1 MTAFERYAPFIQEYI
16 YRKRWTDLREVQVEA
31 CNAIM
36 DTDRHVIIASGTA
49 SGKTEAAFFPILTLL
64 DARPSRSVGVLYI
77 GPLKAL
83 INDQFGRLDEL
94 LDDSDIPVWPWH
106 GDIPQSVKQRALR
119 QGQGVL
125 QITPESL
132 EAMLMNH
139 PSNAARL
146 FSDLRFVVIDEIHS
160 LMGTDR
166 GLQLICL
173 LKRLERVSKVIPRR
187 IGLSATLNDYTA
199 AQVWLAGG
207 TTRSVAI
214 TGITHHKRMLSLYAD
229 SYLLPEDEKQTAGV
243 MEEYN
248 QTLYDACHNQ
258 KCLLFTNSRSG
269 AETVIADLKDI
280 AEARHEPDVFHV
292 HHGSVS
298 KELRSEAESA
308 LCETAGPT
316 VVAATLTLELGI
328 DIGDLDVVVQLGAP
342 YSCTSFVQ
350 RLGRSGRRSGKSKM
364 MFMESTEYRDGL
376 IIDQMPWDLLR
387 TIAIIQLYLEE
398 RWVEPITEKPKPFSL
413 LVHQTLSTL
422 MTYGELTPAQLAEA
436 VLTLPAFHG
445 CISQDEYRALLHHM
459 LEQDILERME
469 DGELIVGLNGAKL
482 TSYYTFYAVFETEDA
497 WHVLN
502 RDYEIGTLSAPPIV
516 GEAFILAG
524 KTWQTQAVDEERKIV
539 YVVSAKNRHIPKWQ
553 GTVGDVHGRIIQ
565 RMKQVLLEDTS
576 YPYLS
581 QRATEHLSAARET
594 VRQVEFLSHPL
605 TVIHDGSFLLCP
617 WCGSRTLDTIRC
629 LLLNGLK
636 DALQIKSVS
645 GDYCYLQI
653 CTDMAKRDFI
663 GALRQVSINID
674 DPTCVLSTDAVPTL
688 DKYDTLVPQV
698 LLQCAFLRNHMDV
711 KYAMELLRHL

>member
-64 DARPSRSVGVLYI
+64 DAHPSRSVGILYI

-83 INDQFGRLDEL
+83 INDQFERLDEL
-94 LDDSDIPVWPWH
+94 LDASAIPVWPWH
-106 GDIPQSVKQRALR
+106 GDISRSVKQRALR
-119 QGQGVL
+119 KAQGVL

-132 EAMLMNH
+132 EAMLMSR
-139 PSNAARL
+139 PGDAARL

-166 GLQLICL
+166 GLQLLCL
-173 LKRLERVSKVIPRR
+173 LKRLERVSKAIPRR
-187 IGLSATLNDYTA
+187 IGLSATLNDYTS
-199 AQVWLAGG
+199 AQAWLADG
-207 TTRSVAI
+207 TTRDALV
-214 TGITHHKRMLSLYAD
+214 TGIAHHKRTLSLYAD
-229 SYLLPEDEKQTAGV
+229 SFLLPEDEKQAASV
-243 MEEYN
+243 MAEYN

-269 AETVIADLKDI
+269 AEMVIADLKDI
-280 AEARHEPDVFHV
+280 AEAQHEPDVFHV

-298 KELRSEAESA
+298 KELRYEAESA
-308 LCETAGPT
+308 LRETAGPT

-342 YSCTSFVQ
+342 YSCASFVQ

-364 MFMESTEYRDGL
+364 MFMERAEYRDGL
-376 IIDQMPWDLLR
+376 TIDQMPWDLLR

-398 RWVEPITEKPKPFSL
+398 RWVEPIIEKPKPFSL

-436 VLTLPAFHG
+436 VLTLPAFYDR
-445 CISQDEYRALLHHM
+445 ISPNEYRVLLRYM
-459 LEQDILERME
+459 LEQDILERMD
-469 DGELIVGLNGAKL
+469 DGALIVGLNGAKL
-482 TSYYTFYAVFETEDA
+482 TSYYTFYAVFESEDA
-497 WHVLN
+497 WHVQN
-502 RDYEIGTLSAPPIV
+502 RDREIGTLSAPPAV
-516 GEAFILAG
+516 GEAFVLAG

-539 YVVSAKNRHIPKWQ
+539 YVTSVKNRRIPNWQ
-553 GTVGDVHGRIIQ
+553 GIGGDVHERIIK
-565 RMKQVLLEDTS
+565 RMKQALLEDTI

-581 QRATEHLSAARET
+581 EHATEHLATARKIA
-594 VRQVEFLSHPL
+594 RQAEFLSQPL

-629 LLLNGLK
+629 LLSNGLK
-636 DALQIKSVS
+636 DALQTKSVN
-645 GDYCYLQI
+645 GGYYYLQI
-653 CTDMAKRDFI
+653 CTAMAKQAFI
-663 GALRQVSINID
+663 GALRQAHINID
-674 DPTCVLSTDAVPTL
+674 EPTCVMSADASPTL
-688 DKYDTLVPQV
+688 DKYDMLVPQT
-698 LLQCAFLRNHMDV
+698 LLQDAYLQNHMDV
-711 KYAMELLRHL
+711 KWNCQ